1 MSEKL
6 KRYRLV
12 IAIGIGFLLGLL
24 IGYAFMVGIP
34 SAEQRAPYIAW
45 FKAIGDI
52 FVRLVKMIIPVIIF
66 FTIASSVA
74 SIKNAKVLGKIL
86 VWIIVIYAITS
97 IIGATWGL
105 IGGLVFKPGAGVNLT
120 PPSGYTAPT
129 PMKGPEILLSF
140 FKSDFSQLLT
150 AKGAMTMIIFAIL
163 FGVAVTLVGDRGRKI
178 ADGLKLISDVL
189 IRIVRII
196 MWYAPI
202 ALFGYGVW
210 LMATYGPKILGA
222 YGKFLGAD
230 YLMTFIHLF
239 LVYSIVVLLGGLSPL
254 KFFKEQAEPFI
265 IAYST
270 RSSAVNLPFNM
281 AAAKRMGVPDE
292 VFGITVPIGA
302 TVNMDGTALYQVMSA
317 LFIAQLFNIHLGP
330 GAYAL
335 LIFSALVGSMATA
348 AIPSGG
354 TIMLAFVLSVVGLP
368 LEGIAIMMA
377 VDPIADALRT
387 AVNASGDNACSVLI
401 TRLIGMKLRKG
412 PVTEEAEL

>member
-1 MSEKL
+1 MTGKL

-12 IAIGIGFLLGLL
+12 IAIGTAFLLGLL
-24 IGYAFMVGIP
+24 VGYGFMVAIP
-34 SAEQRAPYIAW
+34 NESARAEYIAW
-45 FKAIGDI
+45 FKALGDI
-52 FVRLVKMIIPVIIF
+52 FVRLVKMIIPLIIF
-66 FTIASSVA
+66 FTISSAVA
-74 SIKNAKVLGKIL
+74 SIRNAKTLGKIL
-86 VWIIVIYAITS
+86 IWILIIYIITS

-105 IGGLVFKPGAGVNLT
+105 IGGTVFKPGEGVNLT
-120 PPSGYTAPT
+120 PPSGYKGPVRMT
-129 PMKGPEILLSF
+129 GPEILLSF
-140 FKSDFSQLLT
+140 FKSEFSMLLT

-163 FGVAVTLVGDRGRKI
+163 FGAATTLLGDRGQRV
-178 ADGLKLISDVL
+178 ANALSLVSDTLIKV
-189 IRIVRII
+189 VRII

-202 ALFGYGVW
+202 AIFGYGVW
-210 LMATYGPKILGA
+210 LLATYGPRILGA
-222 YGKFLGAD
+222 YGKFLGVD
-230 YLMTFIHLF
+230 YLMTFIHFF
-239 LVYSIVVLLGGLSPL
+239 LVYSIIVLLGGLSPL
-254 KFFKEQAEPFI
+254 KFFKEQSEPFV

-302 TVNMDGTALYQVMSA
+302 TVNMDGTALYQVLSA
-317 LFIAQLFNIHLGP
+317 LFIAQLFGIHLGP
-330 GAYAL
+330 GAYG
-335 LIFSALVGSMATA
+335 LIVFAALVGSVATA

-401 TRLIGMKLRKG
+401 TRLIGLKLRKG
-412 PVTEEAEL
+412 VEVSEL

>member
-1 MSEKL
+1 
-6 KRYRLV
+6 
-12 IAIGIGFLLGLL
+12 
-24 IGYAFMVGIP
+24 
-34 SAEQRAPYIAW
+34 
-45 FKAIGDI
+45 
-52 FVRLVKMIIPVIIF
+52 
-66 FTIASSVA
+66 
-74 SIKNAKVLGKIL
+74 
-86 VWIIVIYAITS
+86 
-97 IIGATWGL
+97 
-105 IGGLVFKPGAGVNLT
+105 
-120 PPSGYTAPT
+120 
-129 PMKGPEILLSF
+129 
-140 FKSDFSQLLT
+140 
-150 AKGAMTMIIFAIL
+150 
-163 FGVAVTLVGDRGRKI
+163 
-178 ADGLKLISDVL
+178 
-189 IRIVRII
+189 

-230 YLMTFIHLF
+230 YLMTFIHFF

-330 GAYAL
+330 SAYGL
-335 LIFSALVGSMATA
+335 LIFSALVGSVATA